1 VTRLRR
7 FLRLLLDTVG
17 WRTLWLAGLIYRSP
31 EEQEIRRR
39 EAQQAEW
46 YAIDGDRTLRVVYPL
61 DSGAVVV
68 DAGAYHGDWAA
79 VMIARYACRT
89 EVFEPV
95 GSFVEVLQRR
105 FAANPL
111 VTVHP
116 YGLGARDETVELH
129 VERGASS
136 AVLRPTGSAVERGVL
151 RDAAAWMAASPAIDL
166 MKVNIEGG
174 EYDLLERI
182 LEEGLMRR
190 IRFLQV
196 QFHDGL
202 PDAEPRMRR
211 IQAQLQRTHTLS
223 WRYEWVWESWERR
236 A

>member
-7 FLRLLLDTVG
+7 FLRFVLDTLG

-46 YAIDGDRTLRVVYPL
+46 YALDGDRTLRVVYPL
-61 DSGAVVV
+61 DANAVVV
-68 DAGAYHGDWAA
+68 DAGGYHGDWAA
-79 VMIARYACRT
+79 EIVARYACPV

-95 GSFVEVLQRR
+95 DSFVELLERR

-111 VTVHP
+111 VTIHP
-116 YGLGARDETVELH
+116 FGLGARDETIELH

-136 AVLRPTGSAVERGVL
+136 AVMRPFGSVPERGEL
-151 RDAAAWMAASPAIDL
+151 RDAVAWLAASPPVDL

-174 EYDLLERI
+174 EYDLLERL
-182 LEEGLMRR
+182 LEEGLMKR

-211 IQAQLQRTHTLS
+211 IQAQLERTHTLS